1 MIQLKETSVSLPAF
15 GMKGRHRHLHLR
27 THFDTKGEEEEGIR
41 RIEAT
46 IITMAAIPEEEEE
59 DIQAR
64 ALRFLIGRIRPM

>member
-15 GMKGRHRHLHLR
+15 GMKGRHRLLHLR

-46 IITMAAIPEEEEE
+46 IITMAAIQEEEE

>member
-15 GMKGRHRHLHLR
+15 GMKGRHRLLHLR

-46 IITMAAIPEEEEE
+46 IITMAAIQEEEEE

>member
-46 IITMAAIPEEEEE
+46 IITMAAIQEEEE